1 LDNLTHSLFGAT
13 LARTALSRAGR
24 GTTIALIVAS
34 NAPDID
40 IVTTAGGAVKY
51 LEWHRGMT
59 HGPLGIIGLGAIT
72 AGLVWIGRRLYD
84 QRWPSKDG
92 GSERTR
98 PTAVGWA
105 LSKDVGRVLSDPAPE
120 ENASFSMLLAVSI
133 VGVLLHV
140 LMDLPTSYGT
150 RLLSPFDWHWF
161 AVDWMPIVDIY
172 LLMALV
178 IGLLGR
184 STPAQRRAKAAF
196 VLLLMM
202 TNYGVRAAAHHQAL
216 AIAPRLFG
224 PTLPQPCDPPPAS
237 TPIVDSWPRGAA
249 PSNPLPGKRCLVE
262 MIALP
267 SFTSPF
273 SWRIIAQMSNAYEI
287 KDIDV
292 LDRRYREPD
301 SESEAPWRTT
311 IRYPNVWTPTVQ
323 KASTTHLGQAYLG
336 FSRMPAARSAVDA
349 HGVTT
354 VRWTDMRFVG
364 GLPGMDQRASRAVPF
379 TASVRVGVD
388 GQILAETLG
397 R

>member
-13 LARTALSRAGR
+13 IARTALSRAGR
-24 GTTIALIVAS
+24 GSTIALIVAS

-59 HGPLGIIGLGAIT
+59 HGPIGIIGLGAVT

-84 QRWPSKDG
+84 QRSPG
-92 GSERTR
+92 TELVRET
-98 PTAVGWA
+98 
-105 LSKDVGRVLSDPAPE
+105 
-120 ENASFSMLLAVSI
+120 NASFSMLLAVSI
-133 VGVLLHV
+133 LGVLLHV

-172 LLMALV
+172 LLMALI

-184 STPAQRRAKAAF
+184 STPAQRRAKATF
-196 VLLLMM
+196 VLLLMA

-216 AIAPRLFG
+216 VIAPRLFG

-237 TPIVDSWPRGAA
+237 TPLVDSWPRGAA
-249 PSNPLPGKRCLVE
+249 PSNPPPGKRCLVE
-262 MIALP
+262 MIAMP

-287 KDIDV
+287 KDIDL

-301 SESEAPWRTT
+301 SDSDAPWRTT
-311 IRYPNVWTPTVQ
+311 IRYPNVWTPTVE
-323 KASTTHLGQAYLG
+323 KASTTHLGQIYLG
-336 FSRMPAARSAVDA
+336 FSRMPAARSAVDT
-349 HGVTT
+349 HGVTV

-379 TASVRVGVD
+379 TASVRVGAE
-388 GQILAETLG
+388 GQILDEALG

>member
-59 HGPLGIIGLGAIT
+59 HGPIGIVGLGAIT

-84 QRWPSKDG
+84 QRSP
-92 GSERTR
+92 
-98 PTAVGWA
+98 
-105 LSKDVGRVLSDPAPE
+105 DPARE
-120 ENASFSMLLAVSI
+120 ANASFSMLLAVS
-133 VGVLLHV
+133 VLGVLLHV

-202 TNYGVRAAAHHQAL
+202 TNYGIRAAAHRQAL
-216 AIAPRLFG
+216 VIAPRLFG
-224 PTLPQPCDPPPAS
+224 PTLPEPCDPPPAS

-311 IRYPNVWTPTVQ
+311 IRYPNVWTPTVL

>member
-59 HGPLGIIGLGAIT
+59 HGPIGIVGLGAIT
-72 AGLVWIGRRLYD
+72 AALVWIGRRLYD
-84 QRWPSKDG
+84 QRSPPAKTAG
-92 GSERTR
+92 GAGS
-98 PTAVGWA
+98 G
-105 LSKDVGRVLSDPAPE
+105 SPAEP
-120 ENASFSMLLAVSI
+120 NASLGMLLAVSI

-184 STPAQRRAKAAF
+184 STAAQRRAKATF
-196 VLLLMM
+196 VLLLMA

-262 MIALP
+262 MTAMP

-323 KASTTHLGQAYLG
+323 KASTTHLGQVYLG

-364 GLPGMDQRASRAVPF
+364 GLPGMDQRTSRAVPF

-388 GQILAETLG
+388 GQILEERLG